1 MNEVIVAR
9 NLGKTYK
16 GGIEALKGLGLTTY
30 RDEIFCIVGPNGAG
44 KTTTLRILGTQL
56 RPTAGQVEILGLD
69 IMKDVNAVR
78 QHLGVVPQE
87 STPDPELRV
96 WEHVYYYIL
105 ARGEGKASAKER
117 TEEALHLM
125 DLWDR
130 KDSATITLSGG
141 MRRRVLIAM
150 AVATRAEV
158 LLLDEPTTGLDPVAR
173 RSTWDTLVKLKTSRS
188 ILLSTH
194 SMEEAEAL
202 ADRIAIIDK
211 GQSIALGT
219 VNELKQCL
227 PTKEKLYLSN
237 NGITRDELGRYG
249 KVSNY
254 GGKIVLYPRD
264 KAAIDELVALVL
276 SKKMEVSVL
285 PTSLEDVYV
294 RLIEADHD

>member
-1 MNEVIVAR
+1 MSEVIVTSGLR
-9 NLGKTYK
+9 KTYK
-16 GGIEALKGLGLTTY
+16 GGIEALKGLDLITY
-30 RDEIFCIVGPNGAG
+30 RDEIFCVVGPNGAG

-56 RPTAGQVEILGLD
+56 CPSAGQVKILGFD
-69 IMKDVNAVR
+69 IIKDVNVVR

-87 STPDPELRV
+87 ATPDPELKV

-105 ARGEGKASAKER
+105 ARGEGKAKSKAR

-130 KDSATITLSGG
+130 KDSVTITLSGG
-141 MRRRVLIAM
+141 MRRRILIAM

-173 RSTWDTLVKLKTSRS
+173 QATWDTLVKLKTSRS
-188 ILLSTH
+188 ILLTTH

-202 ADRIAIIDK
+202 ADRVAIIDK
-211 GQSIALGT
+211 GRSIALGT

-227 PTKEKLYLSN
+227 PTKEKLYISQ
-237 NGITRDELGRYG
+237 NGIAKDELERYG
-249 KVSNY
+249 KVGTY
-254 GGKIVLYPRD
+254 GGKLVLYPRD
-264 KAAIDELVALVL
+264 KAAIDELIGMVV
-276 SKKMEVSVL
+276 SKHMEISVL

-294 RLIEADHD
+294 RLIKAEHD

>member
-1 MNEVIVAR
+1 MNEVIVAQ

-16 GGIEALKGLGLTTY
+16 GGIEALKGLDLTTY
-30 RDEIFCIVGPNGAG
+30 RDEIFCVVGPNGAG

-56 RPTAGQVEILGLD
+56 SPSAGSVEILGLD
-69 IMKDVNAVR
+69 IIKNVNAVR

-87 STPDPELRV
+87 SSPDPELRV

-105 ARGEGKASAKER
+105 ARGEGKAVAKER

-125 DLWDR
+125 DLLDR
-130 KDSATITLSGG
+130 KDSVTIELSGG

-173 RSTWDTLVKLKTSRS
+173 RATWDTLVRLKASRS
-188 ILLSTH
+188 ILITTH

-202 ADRIAIIDK
+202 ADRIAIVDK
-211 GQSIALGT
+211 GKSIALGS
-219 VNELKQCL
+219 VNELKKCL
-227 PTKEKLYLSN
+227 PTKEKLYLN
-237 NGITRDELGRYG
+237 PNGMTRDELERYG
-249 KVSNY
+249 KVQNY
-254 GGKIVLYPRD
+254 GGKVVIYPRD
-264 KAAIDELVALVL
+264 KAAIDELVALVV
-276 SKKMEVSVL
+276 SKRMEISVL

-294 RLIEADHD
+294 RLIKADHD